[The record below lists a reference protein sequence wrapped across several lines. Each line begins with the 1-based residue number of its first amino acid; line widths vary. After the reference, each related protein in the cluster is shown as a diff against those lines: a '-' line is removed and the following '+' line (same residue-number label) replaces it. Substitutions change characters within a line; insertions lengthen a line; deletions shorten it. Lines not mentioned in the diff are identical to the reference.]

1 MSCIQ
6 SENAICQQPK
16 RTVQQKSISVE
27 NKVNSVHSAQANR
40 PKLPKLVIVTLDPKG
55 RKVGEYHSLIEK
67 QEQVQKMGRIG
78 QYNHN
83 LETEEQQ
90 RPLRDLNIDF
100 QLRMIMEQSEN
111 IADEQMRQVIDEE
124 NRPLLKRLVKRKLKD
139 KVHEER
145 AFKMTKIMEELESGS
160 STSSVSGKV
169 NIMATDMSYQ
179 QCSIVASPPEPEEI
193 QWDNCP
199 GNIPNFDMFLD
210 L

>member
-6 SENAICQQPK
+6 NENAICQQPK
-16 RTVQQKSISVE
+16 RTVQQKSISAE

-40 PKLPKLVIVTLDPKG
+40 PKLQKLVIVTLDPKG

-90 RPLRDLNIDF
+90 RPLRDLNIDL

-111 IADEQMRQVIDEE
+111 VTDEQMRKVIDEE
-124 NRPLLKRLVKRKLKD
+124 NHPLLKRLVKRKLKD
-139 KVHEER
+139 KVHER

-179 QCSIVASPPEPEEI
+179 QCSIVASPPEPEEM
-193 QWDNCP
+193 QWNNGP

>member
-6 SENAICQQPK
+6 NENAICQQPK

-40 PKLPKLVIVTLDPKG
+40 PKLPKLVIVTLDLKG

-193 QWDNCP
+193 QLDNCP

>member
-1 MSCIQ
+1 MSQ
-6 SENAICQQPK
+6 M
-16 RTVQQKSISVE
+16 
-27 NKVNSVHSAQANR
+27 NKC
-40 PKLPKLVIVTLDPKG
+40 D
-55 RKVGEYHSLIEK
+55 
-67 QEQVQKMGRIG
+67 
-78 QYNHN
+78 
-83 LETEEQQ
+83 
-90 RPLRDLNIDF
+90 
-100 QLRMIMEQSEN
+100 
-111 IADEQMRQVIDEE
+111 VIDEE

-160 STSSVSGKV
+160 STSSGSGKV

-193 QWDNCP
+193 QWDNGP

>member
-1 MSCIQ
+1 
-6 SENAICQQPK
+6 
-16 RTVQQKSISVE
+16 
-27 NKVNSVHSAQANR
+27 VHSAQANR
-40 PKLPKLVIVTLDPKG
+40 PKLQKLVIVTLDPKG

-90 RPLRDLNIDF
+90 RPLRDLNIDL

-111 IADEQMRQVIDEE
+111 VTDEQMRKVIDEE
-124 NRPLLKRLVKRKLKD
+124 NHPLLKRLVKRKLKD
-139 KVHEER
+139 KVHER
-145 AFKMTKIMEELESGS
+145 AFKMTKIMEALESGS

-179 QCSIVASPPEPEEI
+179 QCSIVASPPEPEEM
-193 QWDNCP
+193 QWNNGP

>member
-6 SENAICQQPK
+6 NENAICQQPK
-16 RTVQQKSISVE
+16 RTVQQKSAE
-27 NKVNSVHSAQANR
+27 NKVKSAHSAQANR

-55 RKVGEYHSLIEK
+55 RKVGEYHNLIEK

-78 QYNHN
+78 QYN

-90 RPLRDLNIDF
+90 RPLRDLNIDM
-100 QLRMIMEQSEN
+100 QLHMIMEQSEN
-111 IADEQMRQVIDEE
+111 VKDEKMRQVIDEE

-160 STSSVSGKV
+160 STSSGSGKV

-179 QCSIVASPPEPEEI
+179 QCSIVASPPEPEEM
-193 QWDNCP
+193 QCDDGP